1 MKSCVVNIS
10 EVARDPT
17 HNLSASYWCDKKE
30 AQKKEQDNNFSEVLE
45 EEMRKLGSNNE

>member
-17 HNLSASYWCDKKE
+17 HNLSAKHWCDKKE
-30 AQKKEQDNNFSEVLE
+30 AQNKEQDNNFSEVLK